1 MDFTI
6 AIDDEI
12 LERVRARE
20 NRENTSVD
28 RLIQKY
34 LEEYG
39 GSGQHRAEACERLLA
54 LSRSSQSRRGNAK
67 WTRAELY
74 ER

>member
-1 MDFTI
+1 MKLTI

-12 LERVRARE
+12 LERVRARA
-20 NRENTSVD
+20 NRENTSVNM
-28 RLIQKY
+28 LIQKY

-54 LSRSSQSRRGNAK
+54 LSRSSQSRRGNAR
-67 WTRAELY
+67 WTREELY

>member
-1 MDFTI
+1 MNFTV

-12 LERVRARE
+12 LKRARARAS
-20 NRENTSVD
+20 RENMSVD

-39 GSGQHRAEACERLLA
+39 GSGQHRAEACERLLV
-54 LSRSSQSRRGNAK
+54 LSRSSQSRRGNTK
-67 WTRAELY
+67 WTREELY

>member
-1 MDFTI
+1 MKITI

-12 LERVRARE
+12 LERVRARAK
-20 NRENTSVD
+20 RENTSVD
-28 RLIQKY
+28 RLIQKH

-39 GSGQHRAEACERLLA
+39 GSGQHRAEACERVLA
-54 LSRSSQSRRGNAK
+54 LSQSSQSRRGNAR
-67 WTRAELY
+67 WTREELY